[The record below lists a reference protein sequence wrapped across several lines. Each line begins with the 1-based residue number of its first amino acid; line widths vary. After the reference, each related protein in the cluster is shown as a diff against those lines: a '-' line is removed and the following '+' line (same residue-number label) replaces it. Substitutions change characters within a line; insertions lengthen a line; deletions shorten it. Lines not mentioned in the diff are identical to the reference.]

1 MNVKQYPKDTTLII
15 PLKEVVKIVAK
26 NIRIKNTSVMLM
38 DAHSR
43 VDRERI
49 VPGGVYDPQNIGSSK
64 AAMGV
69 INICFYYL

>member
-26 NIRIKNTSVMLM
+26 NIRIKNSSVMLM
-38 DAHSR
+38 DVHSR
-43 VDRERI
+43 VERERI
-49 VPGGVYDPQNIGSSK
+49 VPGGVYDPQNIGSSN

-69 INICFYYL
+69 FTIWFNYL